1 MRRQRT
7 GCRVGNPCECRR
19 VFRKPVISE
28 SVSGAVGE
36 ETLATFEPLLKVCV
50 EERGI
55 PYDIIPGSVDGNVEV
70 IWNN

>member
-7 GCRVGNPCECRR
+7 GCRVGNSCECRR

-36 ETLATFEPLLKVCV
+36 EALTAFEPLLKVCV
-50 EERGI
+50 EEGGI
-55 PYDIIPGSVDGNVEV
+55 PNDIIPGSIDGNVEV
-70 IWNN
+70 VWND